1 MGVSRIRSLSPRYLG
16 VPSVY
21 LVQFRIYAGSVSQNR
36 WYPASLLH
44 TVAVIDRE
52 SAEPR
57 GRRSTI
63 HGFPSPSPILFDAL
77 CPSRRRVLSVVCP
90 SSRPLY
96 PILLLLLLLLR
107 PTSLFRLLY
116 CLESLHRGC
125 IPFPV
130 LIET

>member
-21 LVQFRIYAGSVSQNR
+21 LVQFRIYAESVSQTR
-36 WYPASLLH
+36 WYPTSLLH

-63 HGFPSPSPILFDAL
+63 HGFPSPSPILFGVL
-77 CPSRRRVLSVVCP
+77 CPSQRCVLVFLSFAHPLDPFIP
-90 SSRPLY
+90 SFYSSSSSCVQPPSFDCFIVWSR
-96 PILLLLLLLLR
+96 
-107 PTSLFRLLY
+107 S
-116 CLESLHRGC
+116 
-125 IPFPV
+125 
-130 LIET
+130 IEGASHSQF